1 MGGWPDGG
9 NGVRR
14 HIRLR
19 GVTGTVKGR
28 VWESSQKLRVGRHE
42 SAEIRLDDASVSRQ
56 HAEIVPTERGW
67 RLRDLGST
75 NGTFLNGNRLGKGDW
90 PLQERDL
97 LECGEFTMVVDAL
110 REGDSS
116 ETPLHDPMRVEA
128 TTRASL
134 EEALEA
140 LAFDNHR
147 CPRPGEQLVAL
158 LRANHHLG
166 HAQSEDELLRGILED
181 AVAVL
186 DAQRGAIVLADES
199 GSALRL
205 RAVTTGRSHPCD
217 PGVGM
222 KPASRPCYSQ
232 RLAQR
237 AFSRGESILCH
248 SAADDPELAI
258 AQSINE
264 GAMDSVLC
272 VLLRTPR
279 KRLGVLHLDRS
290 PWQHRFTAAD
300 LQLADA
306 LAASVSAGIESARLL
321 HQQRELF
328 HNTLLM
334 LAQAVELRDE
344 YTGGHTQRV
353 TAYSLMLA
361 EELKLS
367 ADDTELI
374 RIGTPLHDIGK
385 IGIDD
390 AILRKPDKLTPAEYE
405 AMKLHTVKGD
415 EYLATCAELSGVRP
429 IVRSHHER
437 WDGKGYPDG
446 LAEEAISPLAR
457 IVAVADAFDAMTS
470 DRPYRKGMAV
480 EVALGEV
487 ERQSGQQ
494 FDPRCAA
501 GFLAIRDR
509 VGQQVRTQG
518 RSVMGMTRVVRI

>member
-1 MGGWPDGG
+1 
-9 NGVRR
+9 
-14 HIRLR
+14 LR

-42 SAEIRLDDASVSRQ
+42 SAEVQLDDASVSRQ
-56 HAEIVPTERGW
+56 HAEIVPTDRGW

-75 NGTFLNGNRLGKGDW
+75 NGTFLNSNKLGKGDW

-97 LECGEFTMVVDAL
+97 LEFGEFTLVVDAL
-110 REGDSS
+110 REGGLSD
-116 ETPLHDPMRVEA
+116 TPLNSPMRVEA

-140 LAFDNHR
+140 LAFDSRR

-166 HAQSEDELLRGILED
+166 HAQSEDELLRAILED

-186 DAQRGAIVLADES
+186 DAQRGAIVLADEIDRT
-199 GSALRL
+199 LRL
-205 RAVTTGRSHPCD
+205 RAVSTGRSHPGEGGGQ
-217 PGVGM
+217 PTV
-222 KPASRPCYSQ
+222 RPCYSQ

-248 SAADDPELAI
+248 SADDPELA
-258 AQSINE
+258 AARSINE
-264 GAMDSVLC
+264 GTMDSVLC

-279 KRLGVLHLDRS
+279 KRLGVLHLDRG
-290 PWQHRFTAAD
+290 PWQPRFAAAD

-321 HQQRELF
+321 RQQRDLF
-328 HNTLLM
+328 LNTITM
-334 LAQAVELRDE
+334 LAQAVEMRDE
-344 YTGGHTQRV
+344 YTGGHTARV

-361 EELKLS
+361 AELKMS
-367 ADDTELI
+367 ADDVELI
-374 RIGTPLHDIGK
+374 RVGTPLHDIGK

-390 AILRKPDKLTPAEYE
+390 AILRKPDRLTADEYDL
-405 AMKLHTVKGD
+405 MKLHTVKGD
-415 EYLATCAELSGVRP
+415 EILATCAELSAVRP

-437 WDGKGYPDG
+437 WDGGGYPDG
-446 LAEEAISPLAR
+446 LAGEAISPLAR

-470 DRPYRKGMAV
+470 DRPYRPGMPPETAFA
-480 EVALGEV
+480 EMA
-487 ERQSGQQ
+487 RQSGKQ

-509 VGQQVRTQG
+509 IGQQMRTQIVSVSPVMQMV
-518 RSVMGMTRVVRI
+518 RS